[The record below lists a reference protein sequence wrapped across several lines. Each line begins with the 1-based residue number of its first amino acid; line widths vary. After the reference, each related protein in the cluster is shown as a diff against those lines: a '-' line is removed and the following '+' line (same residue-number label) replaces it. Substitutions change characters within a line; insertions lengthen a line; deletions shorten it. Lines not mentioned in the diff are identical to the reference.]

1 MPWGFMLGKE
11 KIINPNAEADTDDV
25 DDDVLHG
32 GVAGGG
38 DGGDRVGAH
47 ARRGQKLLLYL
58 SFP

>member
-1 MPWGFMLGKE
+1 MLGKE

-25 DDDVLHG
+25 HVDVDDDVLHG
-32 GVAGGG
+32 GVAGAG

>member
-1 MPWGFMLGKE
+1 MLGKE